1 MTLITI
7 SQASI
12 NYTSGHTDCACS
24 VAVDVPT
31 IGTTYV
37 GRSVSLASHDLGP
50 DWTDAD
56 LCAAVAAKLDVD
68 VADVSVA
75 PGPVAWE
82 EVKAAKME
90 AALAAKRVTATDE
103 AAEPTEPTDIIPET
117 V

>member
-7 SQASI
+7 STAAI
-12 NYTSGHTDCACS
+12 NYTSGTTDCQCS

-37 GRSVSLASHDLGP
+37 GRSVSLASDDLGP

-75 PGPVAWE
+75 PGPVVWE
-82 EVKAAKME
+82 EVKAAKM
-90 AALAAKRVTATDE
+90 AAANAVD
-103 AAEPTEPTDIIPET
+103 AAETADAVDAVEGAA
-117 V
+117 

>member
-1 MTLITI
+1 MSLITI
-7 SQASI
+7 STASI
-12 NYTSGHTDCACS
+12 NYTSGTTDCQCS

-56 LCAAVAAKLDVD
+56 LCAAVAAKLEVP

-75 PGPVAWE
+75 PGPAAWARAADADAQPVATLTPTPE
-82 EVKAAKME
+82 E
-90 AALAAKRVTATDE
+90 
-103 AAEPTEPTDIIPET
+103 
-117 V
+117 

>member
-1 MTLITI
+1 MSLITI
-7 SQASI
+7 STASI
-12 NYTSGHTDCACS
+12 NYTSGTTDCQCS

-37 GRSVSLASHDLGP
+37 GRSVSLASDDLGP

-75 PGPVAWE
+75 PGPVVWE
-82 EVKAAKME
+82 EVKAAK
-90 AALAAKRVTATDE
+90 LAAKRVTTAEPT
-103 AAEPTEPTDIIPET
+103 EPTEPTDIIPET

>member
-7 SQASI
+7 STAAI
-12 NYTSGHTDCACS
+12 NYTSGTTDCQCS

-37 GRSVSLASHDLGP
+37 GRSVSLASDDLGP

-75 PGPVAWE
+75 PGPVVWE
-82 EVKAAKME
+82 EAKAAKM
-90 AALAAKRVTATDE
+90 AAAGAVDAAQTADAVDAVE
-103 AAEPTEPTDIIPET
+103 GAA
-117 V
+117 

>member
-1 MTLITI
+1 MATLITI
-7 SQASI
+7 STASI
-12 NYTSGHTDCACS
+12 NYTSGTTDCACS

-56 LCAAVAAKLDVD
+56 LCAAVAAKLDVN

-75 PGPVAWE
+75 PGPVVWE
-82 EVKAAKME
+82 EAKAAK
-90 AALAAKRVTATDE
+90 LAAAGAVD
-103 AAEPTEPTDIIPET
+103 AAETADAVDAVEGAA
-117 V
+117 

>member
-1 MTLITI
+1 MATLITI
-7 SQASI
+7 STATI
-12 NYTSGHTDCACS
+12 NYTSGTTDCACS

-56 LCAAVAAKLDVD
+56 LCAAVAAKLGVP

-75 PGPVAWE
+75 EGPTLWQE
-82 EVKAAKME
+82 MKAAARATVVTGQD
-90 AALAAKRVTATDE
+90 AA
-103 AAEPTEPTDIIPET
+103 
-117 V
+117 

>member
-1 MTLITI
+1 MATLITI
-7 SQASI
+7 STASI
-12 NYTSGHTDCACS
+12 NYTSGTTDCACS

-37 GRSVSLASHDLGP
+37 GRSVSLASDDLGP

-75 PGPVAWE
+75 PGPVVWE
-82 EVKAAKME
+82 EAKAAK
-90 AALAAKRVTATDE
+90 LAAAGAVD
-103 AAEPTEPTDIIPET
+103 AAETADDVDAVEDAA
-117 V
+117 

>member
-1 MTLITI
+1 MSLITI
-7 SQASI
+7 STASI
-12 NYTSGHTDCACS
+12 NYTSGTTDCQCS

-56 LCAAVAAKLDVD
+56 LCAAVAAKLGVP

-75 PGPVAWE
+75 EGPTVWQE
-82 EVKAAKME
+82 MK
-90 AALAAKRVTATDE
+90 AAKRVATAETAD
-103 AAEPTEPTDIIPET
+103 IPET

>member
-1 MTLITI
+1 MATLITI
-7 SQASI
+7 STAAI
-12 NYTSGHTDCACS
+12 NYTSGTTDCQCS

-56 LCAAVAAKLDVD
+56 LCAAVAAKLEVP

-75 PGPVAWE
+75 PGPAAWTQAKLVADLTPTPE
-82 EVKAAKME
+82 E
-90 AALAAKRVTATDE
+90 
-103 AAEPTEPTDIIPET
+103 
-117 V
+117 

>member
-7 SQASI
+7 STAAI
-12 NYTSGHTDCACS
+12 NYTSGTTDCQCS

-37 GRSVSLASHDLGP
+37 GRSVSLASDDLGP

-75 PGPVAWE
+75 PGPVVWE
-82 EVKAAKME
+82 EAKAAK
-90 AALAAKRVTATDE
+90 LAAAGAVD
-103 AAEPTEPTDIIPET
+103 AAETADAVDAVEDAA
-117 V
+117 

>member
-1 MTLITI
+1 MTLIAI
-7 SQASI
+7 STASI
-12 NYTSGHTDCACS
+12 NYTSGTTDCACS

-37 GRSVSLASHDLGP
+37 GRSVSLASDDLGP

-75 PGPVAWE
+75 PGPVVWE
-82 EVKAAKME
+82 EAKAAK
-90 AALAAKRVTATDE
+90 LAAAGAVD
-103 AAEPTEPTDIIPET
+103 AAETADAVDAVEGAA
-117 V
+117 